1 MAEEKAVT
9 TADAEK
15 KEKTN
20 DTVTTT
26 NGSGKKKRKG
36 FISRIW
42 NFVFRSNKDDFEK
55 RLQCI
60 SKEEASVMSRM
71 NIRSRSWR
79 RTSRDI
85 IIFSILFE
93 VFAVAYAVMTTRS
106 IDMNWKMRAIRVFPM
121 FLLPA
126 LSYATYSTFVSFI
139 RMCDRRDQ
147 KILERL
153 RTERKEKIDELKEKT
168 NYYSTQ
174 QLIQKYDTDPAA
186 KAAAATVLASK
197 LGADSGLKVYTEDK
211 SKSGAPT
218 GKPNN
223 VEPVQSSGLRN
234 RKQGQTQSTSPG
246 TTTPNHP
253 DQQLIASGGADQ
265 TQTRV
270 QKQPVV
276 VEHHQPQSSTKYD
289 GGLVARIAA
298 LLVGEDPMQSY
309 ALICGNC
316 YMHNGLAR
324 REEFPFITYYCPHCH
339 ALNKPKQSAEPISGF
354 NLPNTGSP
362 KTDREAVKNASIT
375 ASDSLVGNIKPVDA
389 TPEIKRISEEATPEI
404 KPISEEAIPEV
415 EHISEEA
422 PTEIKHISKEAIPE
436 VEHISEEAPTEIKHI
451 SEEAIP
457 EVEHISEGASLG
469 KEEN

>member
-9 TADAEK
+9 TADGEK

-26 NGSGKKKRKG
+26 TNTNGNGKKKRKG
-36 FISRIW
+36 FVSRIW

-60 SKEEASVMSRM
+60 SKEEASVSSRM

-79 RTSRDI
+79 RTSRHI

-93 VFAVAYAVMTTRS
+93 VIAVAYAIMTTRS
-106 IDMNWKMRAIRVFPM
+106 VYMNWKMRAIRVLPM

-147 KILERL
+147 KILDRL
-153 RTERKEKIDELKEKT
+153 RAERKEKIDELKEKT
-168 NYYSTQ
+168 NYYITQ

-197 LGADSGLKVYTEDK
+197 LGADSGLKVYMEDK
-211 SKSGAPT
+211 SKSGAPK

-234 RKQGQTQSTSPG
+234 RKQGQTQPTSLA

-253 DQQLIASGGADQ
+253 DQQLVASGGAAQ
-265 TQTRV
+265 TQARV
-270 QKQPVV
+270 QKQLVV

-339 ALNKPKQSAEPISGF
+339 ALNKPKQSDEPISGF

-362 KTDREAVKNASIT
+362 KTDDGEAVKNASISS
-375 ASDSLVGNIKPVDA
+375 SDSLVGNIKPVDA
-389 TPEIKRISEEATPEI
+389 TPEIEQISEEATPEIKRISEEATPEI
-404 KPISEEAIPEV
+404 EQISEEATPEV
-415 EHISEEA
+415 
-422 PTEIKHISKEAIPE
+422 
-436 VEHISEEAPTEIKHI
+436 KHI

-457 EVEHISEGASLG
+457 EVEHISEAIPEVEHIS
-469 KEEN
+469 

>member
-1 MAEEKAVT
+1 MAEKKEVT
-9 TADAEK
+9 STDGEK

-26 NGSGKKKRKG
+26 TNENGKKKRKG
-36 FISRIW
+36 HCCSLCDYD
-42 NFVFRSNKDDFEK
+42 NKIHRYELENEGD
-55 RLQCI
+55 
-60 SKEEASVMSRM
+60 SG
-71 NIRSRSWR
+71 
-79 RTSRDI
+79 
-85 IIFSILFE
+85 
-93 VFAVAYAVMTTRS
+93 FA
-106 IDMNWKMRAIRVFPM
+106 D
-121 FLLPA
+121 
-126 LSYATYSTFVSFI
+126 VSFACLI
-139 RMCDRRDQ
+139 ICYLFNICDRRDQ
-147 KILERL
+147 KILDRL

-168 NYYSTQ
+168 NYYITQ
-174 QLIQKYDTDPAA
+174 QLIQKYDTDPTA

-197 LGADSGLKVYTEDK
+197 LGADSGLKVYMEDK
-211 SKSGAPT
+211 SKSGART

-223 VEPVQSSGLRN
+223 VEPVQASGLRN
-234 RKQGQTQSTSPG
+234 RKQGQSQSSSLG
-246 TTTPNHP
+246 TTPNHP
-253 DQQLIASGGADQ
+253 DQQLVASGGADQ
-265 TQTRV
+265 NQTRV
-270 QKQPVV
+270 QKQLVV

-362 KTDREAVKNASIT
+362 KTDGEAVKNASIS
-375 ASDSLVGNIKPVDA
+375 ASDSLVGNIKPIDA
-389 TPEIKRISEEATPEI
+389 TPEIKRISEEATPEV
-404 KPISEEAIPEV
+404 KHISEEAIPEV
-415 EHISEEA
+415 EHKSEEATTEIKRISEEA
-422 PTEIKHISKEAIPE
+422 TPE
-436 VEHISEEAPTEIKHI
+436 VKHISEEATPEVKHI

-469 KEEN
+469 KEES